1 MGLVA
6 LLLVLALLFG
16 GVGLFIEGLTW
27 LLVIAVVL
35 LIASVI
41 SGALHGGGRRVGT
54 R

>member
-41 SGALHGGGRRVGT
+41 SGALRGGGRRVGT